1 MQQNATRLLE
11 HVNALKNTI
20 HQSSQERLFP
30 FKQGM
35 LSVIFS
41 RMKQK
46 QLKEASNLEATFK
59 GRLYDLRHAAITNFY
74 LKGLS
79 DQEVRRL
86 VGWMPSSKMPD
97 MYVHININHIV
108 NSFRKNSA
116 SRTREKT

>member
-1 MQQNATRLLE
+1 MQQNATQLLE
-11 HVNALKNTI
+11 HVNKLKVVMP
-20 HQSSQERLFP
+20 QSSQERLFP
-30 FKQGM
+30 FKHGM

-74 LKGLS
+74 LKDLS

-86 VGWMPSSKMPD
+86 VGWTPSSKMPD
-97 MYVHININHIV
+97 VYVHININHIV
-108 NSFRKNSA
+108 ILSTFFFPQ
-116 SRTREKT
+116 TLL